1 VGDDPPDGGGQQRGV
16 GWVADHDLMFE
27 HDPVGVVEDLG
38 LVAELDRGADAAL
51 AERPD
56 VRVVQADQPAGPVR
70 HPAGKAGVEVDPE
83 GLDEHRVVQQSVHHR
98 ASSAARI
105 ASHSDRWRWWSAAS
119 TLQPVVVQGIKRIL
133 RHSAIQ
139 ATQPTAQ
146 TSSSAT
152 LSKASSIQVTSFP
165 D

>member
-1 VGDDPPDGGGQQRGV
+1 VAAAWGRSPDHAEVGQLLVDTGLAVATVSGHRPWHVPGAGDDPPDGGGQQRGV

-83 GLDEHRVVQQSVHHR
+83 GLDEHRVVQQSVHHPR
-98 ASSAARI
+98 QLGGQ
-105 ASHSDRWRWWSAAS
+105 DR
-119 TLQPVVVQGIKRIL
+119 
-133 RHSAIQ
+133 
-139 ATQPTAQ
+139 
-146 TSSSAT
+146 
-152 LSKASSIQVTSFP
+152 FP
-165 D
+165 Q